1 MGMGGIGTGGGRGR
15 IAQGTL
21 SEINVTPM
29 VDVMLVLLVIFM
41 VASSVEAARISR
53 EAETLR
59 QVASE
64 EIAAKAA
71 TDENQV
77 PVDLPKLKADK
88 IAAGAKA
95 GKPVV
100 SFDGDRKIWLDKELL
115 VDCRSK
121 ATDACLDGFEAGLQ
135 RSSRG
140 KSLRDAHLRAD
151 RRLDY
156 GVVLSLMARMRRV
169 GIEHFGLVSEEPLGK

>member
-1 MGMGGIGTGGGRGR
+1 MGMGGATGGGGRSR

-41 VASSVEAARISR
+41 MASAVETARISR

-64 EIAAKAA
+64 EAAGRQAI
-71 TDENQV
+71 DENQV

-88 IAAGAKA
+88 IAVGAKP
-95 GKPVV
+95 GKPVISV
-100 SFDGDRKIWLDKELL
+100 DGERKIWVDKELL
-115 VDCRSK
+115 VDCKVK
-121 ATDACLDGFEAGLQ
+121 ATDACLDGFEAALQ
-135 RSSRG
+135 KSSKGRG
-140 KSLRDAHLRAD
+140 LRDAHLRAD
-151 RRLDY
+151 RRLEY
-156 GVVLSLMARMRRV
+156 GFVLALMARMRRV